1 MINRV
6 GNVARVAI
14 AFVHRVMGMSVPLP
28 KSVEVVLPTSSL
40 AIVRNGMNMREF
52 SGTLEKTM
60 CTRLCLPL

>member
-28 KSVEVVLPTSSL
+28 KSVEAGLPILSL
-40 AIVRNGMNMREF
+40 AIVRNGMNTREF
-52 SGTLEKTM
+52 SGTLEKIM
-60 CTRLCLPL
+60 CTLLCLLL